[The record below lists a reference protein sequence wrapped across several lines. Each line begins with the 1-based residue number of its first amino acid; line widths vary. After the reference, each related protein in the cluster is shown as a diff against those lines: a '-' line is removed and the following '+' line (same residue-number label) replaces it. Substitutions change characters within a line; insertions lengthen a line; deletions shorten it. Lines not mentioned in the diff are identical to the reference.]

1 MRILGVDFGERR
13 IGLAL
18 SDPTGTIASPLPTLT
33 RRAGKRPPIKALA
46 EIAAEKQVEAI
57 VMGLPLSLAGDETEW
72 CAEIRRVGAL
82 LEDRTGL
89 RVHYV
94 DERMTSV
101 QAERAVRSLGLP
113 KREREKKERIDAAA
127 AVLILQR
134 WLDLPR
140 GDTSREDPTP

>member
-1 MRILGVDFGERR
+1 MRILGIDFGERR

-18 SDPTGTIASPLPTLT
+18 SDPTGTIASPLPTMA

-46 EIAAEKQVEAI
+46 EIAAENDVEVI
-57 VMGLPLSLAGDETEW
+57 VMGLPLNLAGDETEW

-89 RVHYV
+89 SVRYV

-113 KREREKKERIDAAA
+113 KKERERKERIDAAA

-134 WLDLPR
+134 WLDVS
-140 GDTSREDPTP
+140 GDPGQEDPTP

>member
-1 MRILGVDFGERR
+1 MRILGIDFGERR

-18 SDPTGTIASPLPTLT
+18 SDPTGTIASPLPTLA

-46 EIAAEKQVEAI
+46 EIAAEHNVEAI

-72 CAEIRRVGAL
+72 CGEIRRVGAL
-82 LEDRTGL
+82 LADRTGIT
-89 RVHYV
+89 VHYI

-113 KREREKKERIDAAA
+113 KKERERKERIDAAA
-127 AVLILQR
+127 AMLILQR
-134 WLDLPR
+134 YLDAS
-140 GDTSREDPTP
+140 GDTIQENPRP

>member
-1 MRILGVDFGERR
+1 MRILGIDFGERR

-18 SDPTGTIASPLPTLT
+18 SDPTGTIASPLPTMA

-46 EIAAEKQVEAI
+46 EIAAENDVEAI
-57 VMGLPLSLAGDETEW
+57 VMGLPLNLAGDETEW

-89 RVHYV
+89 SVRYV

-113 KREREKKERIDAAA
+113 KKERERKERIDAAA

-134 WLDLPR
+134 WLDVS
-140 GDTSREDPTP
+140 GDPGQEDPTP